1 MSPLPLDYLR
11 HVLDEADYLASM
23 VENLTREQFLQDET
37 AKRAFSR
44 SIEIIGEAVKQVPR
58 EIRARYAAVEW
69 RMIAGMRDRV
79 IHDYFGV
86 DYDIVWD
93 AAVNN
98 VPQLRSQVM
107 EILEREGDASPSSR
121 DST

>member
-1 MSPLPLDYLR
+1 MWSFTL
-11 HVLDEADYLASM
+11 LDEADYLASM
-23 VENLTREQFLQDET
+23 VEELTREQFLQDET

-44 SIEIIGEAVKQVPR
+44 SIEIICEAVKQVPR

-79 IHDYFGV
+79 IHDYFGI

-98 VPQLRSQVM
+98 VPQLRSQVI
-107 EILEREGDASPSSR
+107 EIL
-121 DST
+121 